1 MGFSWLIFLSA
12 SSCVTNKQGILLSF
26 TLSLNATPTER
37 EKPQPPHTVTNS
49 TVKIDMRARGRQGR
63 IRVSCNA
70 ANTSWRWGSVRLAI
84 QPDGRR

>member
-1 MGFSWLIFLSA
+1 
-12 SSCVTNKQGILLSF
+12 
-26 TLSLNATPTER
+26 
-37 EKPQPPHTVTNS
+37 VTNS